1 MLRSEGKL
9 KKNEFLTPL
18 DPKAVVLGNFHH
30 FPNFFPPSFPFS
42 SSSFF
47 LKIVWIVFIAT

>member
-30 FPNFFPPSFPFS
+30 FPNFLPPSFPFS